1 MQAAAKK
8 FLFDLLDTPSPTGWE
23 APGQRKWA
31 SYAKKFSDRLENDAY
46 GNAWATI
53 EGSAAARSRPTVMLE
68 AHADEIGFIV
78 KHISK
83 EGFLSV
89 DRVGGVDHAVARG
102 KRVQILGEK
111 GTVFGVIGNTA
122 IHIRDRNEK
131 PPQVHELFVDVGASS
146 QEEVAKLGIRVG
158 IPMVYAESAQKFGA
172 DKIVGRAL
180 DNRIGGFIIAEVLR
194 KLRSARSKPKANVV
208 AANCVHEEIGGMGS
222 MMVAH
227 RLNPDVCI
235 VLDVTHATDTPT
247 ISFEQH
253 GEVALGGGPTVTH
266 GAANHVNVVEQL
278 MSVAKN
284 AKISLQHEAASR
296 FTGTDADHI
305 YPTREGIP
313 TALVSLPLRY
323 MHSVV
328 EVAQERDIEQTVQ
341 LLSEF
346 AKSVIGRNKFDIE
359 L

>member
-1 MQAAAKK
+1 MQAASKK

-31 SYAKKFSDRLENDAY
+31 NYTKKFSDRVDNDAY

-53 EGSAAARSRPTVMLE
+53 EGSAAAKSRPTVMLE

-83 EGFLSV
+83 DGFLSV
-89 DRVGGVDHAVARG
+89 DRVGGVDHAVGRG

-122 IHIRDRNEK
+122 IHIRDRDEK
-131 PPQVHELFVDVGASS
+131 PPQVHELFVDVGALNA
-146 QEEVAKLGIRVG
+146 EEVEKLGIRVG
-158 IPMVYAESAQKFGA
+158 IPMVYAEGAQKFGA

-180 DNRIGGFIIAEVLR
+180 DNRIGGFIIAEVMR
-194 KLRSARSKPKANVV
+194 KLSKEKSMPKANVI
-208 AANCVHEEIGGMGS
+208 AANCIHEEIGGMGS

-227 RLNPDVCI
+227 RLNPDVCV
-235 VLDVTHATDTPT
+235 VLDVTHATDSPS
-247 ISFEQH
+247 IKVEQH
-253 GEVALGGGPTVTH
+253 GEVTLGGGPTVTH

-278 MSVAKN
+278 MKVAKKS
-284 AKISLQHEAASR
+284 KIPLQHEAASR

-305 YPTREGIP
+305 YPTRDGIP

-328 EVAQERDIEQTVQ
+328 EVAHDRDIEQTVQ
-341 LLSEF
+341 LLAEF
-346 AKSVIGRNKFDIE
+346 AKSVSSRDKFDIK